1 MSVQIIHTQA
11 QAQAELERQRAV
23 QRAYYAQRKER
34 MQNDPEYREQQQTA
48 QRANNAQRQQRMQN
62 DLGYCEQVLQSQKT
76 KRDQKRKAM
85 EDDPLHANARKE
97 ADRIAEFRRV
107 AREAQQVLDAQE
119 QEDMIEKVHQRY
131 VFSYTISHINT
142 L

>member
-1 MSVQIIHTQA
+1 MSVRIIHTQA

-34 MQNDPEYREQQQTA
+34 MQNDPEYRERQQT
-48 QRANNAQRQQRMQN
+48 ANNAQQQQRMQN
-62 DLGYCEQVLQSQKT
+62 DPGYREQVLQSQKT

-119 QEDMIEKVHQRY
+119 
-131 VFSYTISHINT
+131 
-142 L
+142 